1 MSSSDNTAKT
11 FPVDDARRPRL
22 FRVGHLKAP
31 LRTPRANDDDDD
43 DDDDDDEH
51 VATGDVRQEKNMQ
64 LDAIE
69 HDAMVPFSMRVCT
82 LARRRSRGNEITQ
95 NEDNVL
101 RDESHLFPQKETAGA
116 DREKERRRWSWRG
129 KEIRDYASFFLHH
142 NSSFGRRRSSSE
154 GSRR

>member
-43 DDDDDDEH
+43 DEH

-69 HDAMVPFSMRVCT
+69 HDDMVPFSMRVCT

-101 RDESHLFPQKETAGA
+101 RDESPPISAKG
-116 DREKERRRWSWRG
+116 D
-129 KEIRDYASFFLHH
+129 
-142 NSSFGRRRSSSE
+142 RRSGQGKGASSME
-154 GSRR
+154 LAW

>member
-1 MSSSDNTAKT
+1 MQSEICARLSSSDNNAKT

-31 LRTPRANDDDDD
+31 LRTPRANDD

-95 NEDNVL
+95 NE
-101 RDESHLFPQKETAGA
+101 ELF
-116 DREKERRRWSWRG
+116 
-129 KEIRDYASFFLHH
+129 
-142 NSSFGRRRSSSE
+142 
-154 GSRR
+154 